1 MCIRTRTP
9 CQQSK
14 YLVKNA
20 RAIEGTRT
28 GKALDREVGSLAL
41 ARPLPHIPFWSN
53 QGHPTW
59 PKEPTSPNG
68 TSQISVP
75 LS

>member
-1 MCIRTRTP
+1 MCIQTRTP

-14 YLVKNA
+14 YLVKNVK
-20 RAIEGTRT
+20 AIEGTEET
-28 GKALDREVGSLAL
+28 LDREVGSLAL
-41 ARPLPHIPFWSN
+41 ARPLPHVPFCSD

-59 PKEPTSPNG
+59 PKEPNSPKD